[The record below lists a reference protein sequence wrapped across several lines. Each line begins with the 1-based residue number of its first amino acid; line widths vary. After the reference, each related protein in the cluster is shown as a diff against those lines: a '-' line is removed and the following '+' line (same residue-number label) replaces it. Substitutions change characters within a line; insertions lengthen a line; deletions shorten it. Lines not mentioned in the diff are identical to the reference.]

1 MHIAP
6 VHDTPLKALMV
17 AFGGS
22 GAVPLTQ
29 LTPSHVS
36 TRAGDG
42 FAVDPPTAVHVED
55 AVHDTPVR

>member
-1 MHIAP
+1 